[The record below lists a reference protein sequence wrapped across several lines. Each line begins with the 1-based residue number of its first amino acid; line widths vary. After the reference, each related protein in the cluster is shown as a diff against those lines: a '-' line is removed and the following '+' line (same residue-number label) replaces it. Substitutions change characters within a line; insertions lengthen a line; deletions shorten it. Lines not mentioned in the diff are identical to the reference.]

1 VGFENKERYSARS
14 LALAVRPAS
23 PLRGLLFGNFV
34 AWTTLPL
41 MPRTSLRVSLA
52 VLLVLGAAG
61 TVPRALCAQVPV
73 PAQPP
78 ATVPILQAPVI
89 ADSVPAFERPNGTLM
104 RPGSLTYQLSL
115 DTPQGQRVALGI
127 RTVTVSDATLG
138 GNPGW
143 LIADARTGTVVPTSD
158 SVFVARADL
167 MPERWIAT
175 IGRSQFGASFTR
187 DSVFG
192 AVQSYQGRASF
203 SLPVPANVLL
213 SAGMVERVIELLPLR
228 DGYRAGV
235 SLLLVDGL
243 EPRVVPAEII
253 VERSEQ
259 VTAANGAVDAWRVAL
274 RWGAMEQRLWIARD
288 GTRVVRTEQA
298 LTDGVLISLLQP

>member
-1 VGFENKERYSARS
+1 
-14 LALAVRPAS
+14 
-23 PLRGLLFGNFV
+23 
-34 AWTTLPL
+34 
-41 MPRTSLRVSLA
+41 
-52 VLLVLGAAG
+52 
-61 TVPRALCAQVPV
+61 
-73 PAQPP
+73 
-78 ATVPILQAPVI
+78 
-89 ADSVPAFERPNGTLM
+89 M
-104 RPGSLTYQLSL
+104 RPGTLTYALSL
-115 DTPQGQRVALGI
+115 IKPSGETTALGI

-259 VTAANGAVDAWRVAL
+259 VTAGNGAVDAWRVAL

>member
-1 VGFENKERYSARS
+1 
-14 LALAVRPAS
+14 
-23 PLRGLLFGNFV
+23 
-34 AWTTLPL
+34 
-41 MPRTSLRVSLA
+41 
-52 VLLVLGAAG
+52 
-61 TVPRALCAQVPV
+61 
-73 PAQPP
+73 
-78 ATVPILQAPVI
+78 
-89 ADSVPAFERPNGTLM
+89 
-104 RPGSLTYQLSL
+104 
-115 DTPQGQRVALGI
+115 
-127 RTVTVSDATLG
+127 
-138 GNPGW
+138 
-143 LIADARTGTVVPTSD
+143 
-158 SVFVARADL
+158 
-167 MPERWIAT
+167 
-175 IGRSQFGASFTR
+175 
-187 DSVFG
+187 
-192 AVQSYQGRASF
+192 
-203 SLPVPANVLL
+203 VPANVLL